1 MSGRALRFKRMLRKK
16 AESVTRQ
23 TRAVGSR
30 DGTTGQA
37 ALTYTVETAIFG
49 VVGRATSRSNPQESG
64 SVTDTVREFQTQDII
79 LRGDR
84 IVLADGTYEVETKP
98 DEVREHGVLLIR
110 KTVLRRLEFV

>member
-1 MSGRALRFKRMLRKK
+1 MSGRALRIKRMLRKK

-30 DGTTGQA
+30 NVTTGKA
-37 ALTYTVETAIFG
+37 ALTYAVETTIFG

-64 SVTDTVREFQTQDII
+64 SVTDTVREFQTQDTI

-84 IVLADGTYEVETKP
+84 IVLNDGTYVVTTKP
-98 DEVREHGVLLIR
+98 NEIREHGVLL
-110 KTVLRRLEFV
+110 LRTTLLKRLEFV